1 MENRRFLL
9 ICTLGV
15 ILYFMYQAWQQDFA
29 PAPVAATERS
39 TPAEAPDGDAPPL
52 STAPDDVPLPA
63 RRPDADP
70 GSSPELSEASARIR
84 VQTDVIDAEITLR
97 GGDLRRVAFL
107 QYPSS
112 KDEIDTPVAL
122 IEDRPG
128 RFFVVQ
134 SGLTSPDGAIATQHS
149 EYTAARLAYRMPEAA
164 DRLIVPLKLTLDDGS
179 VVTKRY
185 HFERGSYRIDVE
197 HEIEN
202 AGAARAVSPYVQ
214 LWRTD
219 FALGGEPPCIQSFM
233 GVGVYEQKDQSD
245 SYRFRKFDADDLA
258 DEPLQLD
265 QTGGWLAM
273 MQHYFMA
280 AIVPPAGEQVSFVAK
295 PSATK
300 GYLGQY
306 LGEARTVAAGESA
319 DFRQTLFI
327 GPKLQ
332 NRLEDVAE
340 GFRLT
345 IDYGILTPI
354 AEPLFWLLSLLHD
367 WIGNW
372 GFAII
377 ALTVLVKLALYKLS
391 EAQYRSMAKMRKFA
405 PRIQDIKDRY
415 GDDRERL
422 QKAMMD
428 LYKKEGFN
436 PLAGCWPL
444 LVQFPV
450 FIALYWVLLE
460 SVELRQAD
468 FIGYLND
475 LSSPDPYFVLPVLF
489 GISMFVQQRLS
500 GSAMTMDPMQQ
511 RIMNAMP
518 IMLTAF
524 FAFFPVGLVLYWLV
538 SNLIGIAQ
546 QWLIMKRLDREGLRK

>member
-15 ILYFMYQAWQQDFA
+15 ILYFMYQAWQQDYAVPATAASEPAAA
-29 PAPVAATERS
+29 PAPAAS
-39 TPAEAPDGDAPPL
+39 ADDVPEAL
-52 STAPDDVPLPA
+52 PDDVPVPA
-63 RRPDADP
+63 RRSESDDALPDVPADR
-70 GSSPELSEASARIR
+70 GQRIR
-84 VQTDVIDAEITLR
+84 VQTDVIDTEITLR

-107 QYPSS
+107 QYPAS
-112 KDEIDTPVAL
+112 KDETDVPVAL

-134 SGLTSPDGAIATQHS
+134 SGLTSPEGAIATQHS
-149 EYTAARLAYRMPEAA
+149 EYTAERLAYRLPEAA
-164 DRLIVPLKLTLDDGS
+164 DQLIVPLRLTLDDGS
-179 VVTKRY
+179 VVTKRF
-185 HFERGSYRIDVE
+185 HFERGSYQIGVE
-197 HEIEN
+197 HQIRN
-202 AGAARAVSPYVQ
+202 AGESRAVSPYLQ

-219 FALGGEPPCIQSFM
+219 FALGGEPPFIQSFM
-233 GVGVYEQKDQSD
+233 GVGVYEQKEQSD
-245 SYRFRKFDADDLA
+245 KYRFRKFDADDLA
-258 DEPLQLD
+258 DEPLQLQ

-280 AIVPPAGEQVSFVAK
+280 AIVPPADETVSFVAK
-295 PSATK
+295 PSATR

-306 LGEARTVAAGESA
+306 LGAAQRVDTGGDA
-319 DFRQTLFI
+319 AFRQSLYI

-332 NRLEDVAE
+332 DRLEDVAD

-377 ALTVLVKLALYKLS
+377 ALTVLVKLALFKLS

-405 PRIQDIKDRY
+405 PRIQDLKDRY

-468 FIGYLND
+468 FILWLND
-475 LSSPDPYFVLPVLF
+475 LSAPDPYFVLPVLF
-489 GISMFVQQRLS
+489 GVSMFVQQRLS

-546 QWLIMKRLDREGLRK
+546 QWLIMKRLDRDGLRK